1 MTVLVALIWVS
12 FFSMNDF
19 PKWLDF
25 KPFNCVVC
33 LSFWS
38 AMIMYLIRYYLP
50 TYSPFIDSL
59 CIGGAAAYLSMI
71 AKRILFKI

>member
-1 MTVLVALIWVS
+1 MVTIGISLIWVS
-12 FFSMNDF
+12 FLTVTTL

-38 AMIMYLIRYYLP
+38 ILIANLV
-50 TYSPFIDSL
+50 IEENLIISL
-59 CIGGAAAYLSMI
+59 SLAGIGAYVSMI

>member
-1 MTVLVALIWVS
+1 MIILVALIWVS
-12 FFSMNDF
+12 FFSLNDF

-38 AMIMYLIRYYLP
+38 ALILSLINYY
-50 TYSPFIDSL
+50 FVEFEGIVEAL
-59 CIGGAAAYLSMI
+59 CFGGGAAYLSMI
-71 AKRILFKI
+71 AKRILFKL